1 MPQQG
6 LRLEDI
12 IRSQE
17 RMAGQGDKA
26 AAATIQRLQEMERT
40 LKAEHAISKQDR
52 LLQVAQTYEAYK
64 ADKDDDRIADATE
77 KTAEE
82 IEKVNKNVVKLTQT
96 IKGAVGGKA
105 AVSTPGVQIDTSRAQ
120 GFFEKYKQLGS
131 LKGWFETTGPSKGM
145 LDDIIRRRVAKG
157 EYVETQQQV
166 AGSSKELATRRYQ
179 YTDKLK
185 KQAENIKSQIQVYK
199 NQGLSEEQIQG
210 TSAYQRLQ
218 NVEGKI
224 AAADPL
230 VRERVAGTLAAAAG
244 ATKESF
250 QAPLVATNEAKLDLL
265 GGTEEQQ
272 MEQQRMW
279 QEQLNVLLKIEENT
293 RVFAAVAE
301 KIDKLGAK
309 LGEAGAAPAEG
320 GGGIDI
326 MLPPS
331 GKGGKPTPKP
341 KVGGRFGKMMKGVR
355 GAPGIGAALA
365 VGAGAYEAYTG
376 WTEASAEEE
385 QELAQI
391 EQLEQSGQ
399 ITPEQAAAAKQE
411 VVDVTDVK
419 QAEAVGGGVGTAAGA
434 VLGMKAGA
442 TLGTFVGGPVGTV
455 VGGAIGGVVG
465 AVAGSSVGQDIA
477 RWGAKGW
484 QATRDFFGGKKK
496 ELPVEPTPKA
506 SFFQLR
512 GENETIN
519 ARISEADFAKND
531 PEGFELYKKF
541 NDEQTEIIY
550 KQIREQQ
557 KKDFGKNAD
566 QPGLE
571 QEARAVAKST
581 AKEQAVLKFR
591 KQIEAANAGY
601 VKISSANG
609 QPTDTSTLQADT
621 TQPSTEHI
629 ARGVVEPMSADDMED
644 VVPIR
649 IDGQEV
655 GTMGPEGIVAKPGQ
669 EQALRAAQAQAR
681 QMATPST
688 AASATAAPATAATV
702 TAVPVED
709 ENLEDTVPIRVDG
722 KQVGTMGPEGIVAQ
736 PGQEQV
742 LKAAQAQAREIATPG
757 TAVPATPAVGDMVYT
772 RSEENAAAAATPPAA
787 PSAPVVINAPTNV
800 QQTSNYGTKSPPRNT
815 ESSYQ
820 QYNRARYSF

>member
-17 RMAGQGDKA
+17 RMAAQGDKT

-40 LKAEHAISKQDR
+40 LKADHELSKQDR
-52 LLQVAQTYEAYK
+52 LLQAVQVYEAVK

-82 IEKVNKNVVKLTQT
+82 VEKVNNNVAKLAQA
-96 IKGAVGGKA
+96 IKGAVAGEVVA
-105 AVSTPGVQIDTSRAQ
+105 APEGMQAVPAKKVAQATAEVDTSRTKGPLE
-120 GFFEKYKQLGS
+120 GFKQLGS
-131 LKGWFETTGPSKGM
+131 LKGWFDVSGPSRGM
-145 LDDIIRRRVAKG
+145 LDDIIRRRIAKT
-157 EYVETQQQV
+157 EYTGTQQDTTG
-166 AGSSKELATRRYQ
+166 ASKELAEKRYA

-185 KQAENIKSQIQVYK
+185 KQAEDIKSRIEVYK
-199 NQGLSEEQIQG
+199 GQGLSEEQIQK
-210 TSAYQRLQ
+210 TDAYKQLQ
-218 NVEGKI
+218 TVQGKI
-224 AAADPL
+224 AVADPL

-244 ATKESF
+244 ATKETF
-250 QAPLVATNEAKLDLL
+250 QAPLIATREAKMDLL

-279 QEQLNVLLKIEENT
+279 QEELNLLVKIEENT
-293 RVFAAVAE
+293 RVFATVAE
-301 KIDKLGAK
+301 KLDKIGAK
-309 LGEAGAAPAEG
+309 LGEAGAG
-320 GGGIDI
+320 GGGDGIDI
-326 MLPPS
+326 LMPPGG

-341 KVGGRFGKMMKGVR
+341 KAGGRFGRLMKGVR
-355 GAPGIGAALA
+355 GAPGIGTALA
-365 VGAGAYEAYTG
+365 VGAGAYEAYSG
-376 WTEASAEEE
+376 WTEASSEEE
-385 QELAQI
+385 QKLKQI
-391 EQLEQSGQ
+391 ERLEASGQ

-496 ELPVEPTPKA
+496 ELPVKATEKPT
-506 SFFQLR
+506 FFQLR
-512 GENETIN
+512 GEDETIN
-519 ARISEADFAKND
+519 ARVSEADFAKND

-541 NDEQTEIIY
+541 KDEQAEIVY

-557 KKDFGKNAD
+557 KRDYGKNAD

-571 QEARAVAKST
+571 QEARAAAEST

-621 TQPSTEHI
+621 TQPPTEHV
-629 ARGVVEPMSADDMED
+629 ARGVVEPMP
-644 VVPIR
+644 V
-649 IDGQEV
+649 DG
-655 GTMGPEGIVAKPGQ
+655 I
-669 EQALRAAQAQAR
+669 
-681 QMATPST
+681 
-688 AASATAAPATAATV
+688 
-702 TAVPVED
+702 
-709 ENLEDTVPIRVDG
+709 EDTVPIRING
-722 KQVGTMGPEGIVAQ
+722 QEAGTMGPEGIVAQ